1 MYIHG
6 IFLVYP
12 MYMPSWSISLGYPC
26 ISMDIPC
33 ISNGVDIPGIYMD
46 IHHDVYPSCI
56 YHVYTMYIH
65 DIGYTWYHQPVP
77 KAYRKCCVKF
87 RTTTSL
93 RTGLIGVIQ
102 HSLSEHLKCLKSKTW
117 NDLTSANLFFLE
129 RRMRSAAKR
138 VEQSLGYGYLSKM
151 EWFSLRPQLV

>member
-1 MYIHG
+1 MRLHITG
-6 IFLVYP
+6 MIL
-12 MYMPSWSISLGYPC
+12 SWLGYQHWDTCRYMHIPTTQLPSPAVC
-26 ISMDIPC
+26 GWLTEPWLRPTRISKSDYYNLKARPV
-33 ISNGVDIPGIYMD
+33 SP
-46 IHHDVYPSCI
+46 P
-56 YHVYTMYIH
+56 
-65 DIGYTWYHQPVP
+65 QPVP
-77 KAYRKCCVKF
+77 KPRWKCCVKF

-117 NDLTSANLFFLE
+117 NDLSSANLFFLE
-129 RRMRSAAKR
+129 RRMRSAAKQ